1 MLRRVVRACVLLLL
15 IAPAAVA
22 QQSPVAFINAH
33 LIPIAGPEIDRGA
46 LVVQDGRI
54 VAVGSMDSVT
64 IPDGAEVIDAAGRVI
79 MPGLVDTHSH
89 IGGPGGGDSS
99 APMHP
104 EVRVLDS
111 LNPFA
116 SGFRRAV
123 AGGVTTMNV
132 MPGSGHLLSGQTIYL
147 KPRGGTTIEDLF
159 IFDDAGAPMGG
170 IKMANGTNPQRNP
183 PFPETRG
190 KAAAI
195 VRAKYIDAQ
204 EYMRKVEAADGD
216 PEKMPKRDLGLEALG
231 RALKGEIVVHHHTH
245 RADDII
251 TVLRL
256 SEEFGFRVVL
266 HHTSEAWK
274 VADEIAA
281 AGAPVSAIF
290 IDSPGGKLE
299 ASELSYETGKIL
311 EEAGALTAFHTD
323 DFITDSRLFF
333 RSAAMAHR
341 AGMSRAGA
349 LASLTSAGAQM
360 LDLGDRVGTLEA
372 GKDADFIVL
381 SGDPLSVY
389 TKVLETWIEGE
400 RVFDRSNPDDHLYAV
415 GGFGAGNP
423 LRPYLCCIDEAQAA
437 EGAQQ

>member
-1 MLRRVVRACVLLLL
+1 MLRQFVRVCSLLPLV
-15 IAPAAVA
+15 AASAALA
-22 QQSPVAFINAH
+22 QQTPVAFVNAH
-33 LIPIAGPEIDRGA
+33 LIPIAGPEINRGA
-46 LVVQDGRI
+46 IVVQGGEI
-54 VAVGSMDSVT
+54 IAVGPMDGVA
-64 IPDGAEVIDAAGRVI
+64 IPDGAETIDASGKVI

-89 IGGPGGGDSS
+89 IGGPGAGDSS
-99 APMHP
+99 GPMHP
-104 EVRVLDS
+104 DARVLDS
-111 LNPFA
+111 LNPFD

-123 AGGVTTMNV
+123 AGGITTMNV

-147 KPRGGTTIEDLF
+147 KPRGGNTIDDFF
-159 IFDDAGAPMGG
+159 ILDDRGEPMGG
-170 IKMANGTNPQRNP
+170 IKMANGTNPQRDP

-195 VRAKYIDAQ
+195 VRAKYIEAQ
-204 EYMRKVEAADGD
+204 EYMRKVEAAGGD
-216 PEKMPKRDLGLEALG
+216 PEKMPARDLGLEALG
-231 RALKGEIVVHHHTH
+231 RALNGEIVVHHHTH

-281 AGAPVSAIF
+281 TGAPVSAIF

-311 EEAGALTAFHTD
+311 EEAGVMTAFHTD

-333 RSAAMAHR
+333 RSAAMGRR
-341 AGMSRAGA
+341 AGMSREGA
-349 LASLTSAGAQM
+349 LASLTSAGAEM
-360 LDLGDRVGTLEA
+360 LDMGDRVGTLEA

-400 RVFDRSNPDDHLYAV
+400 RVFDRSDEEDYLYAV
-415 GGFGAGNP
+415 GGFGAGHP
-423 LRPYLCCIDEAQAA
+423 IRPYLCCVDEAL
-437 EGAQQ
+437 EGGQQ